1 LCPLVFRE
9 EVAGM
14 TDEQR
19 VVRVG
24 IAGLHVLLQAKPERA
39 AIFARRVGQGSRKR
53 TAK

>member
-1 LCPLVFRE
+1 LPAVFRE

-14 TDEQR
+14 TGEQR

-24 IAGLHVLLQAKPERA
+24 VAGLHMLLQAKPERA
-39 AIFARRVGQGSRKR
+39 AILARRFGQGSRKR